1 MKKLFLLLA
10 ALITTF
16 AVMAQ
21 NQTVSGKVTSADG
34 EPLIGATV
42 LGVGTQMGTA
52 TDVDGN
58 FTLTLPATVKK
69 LQVSYVGMTTKDV
82 NITPGQKMNIVL
94 DGTNMLDEV
103 ITVAYGTAKK
113 SSFTGAASTISGATI
128 EKLQVSNVSK
138 ALEGA
143 APGVQVAIQS
153 GQPGTSG
160 TVRIRG
166 IGSINSSS

>member
-21 NQTVSGKVTSADG
+21 NQTVNGTVTSADG

-42 LGVGTQMGTA
+42 LGVGTHMGTA

-69 LQVSYVGMTTKDV
+69 LQLSYVGMTTKDV
-82 NITPGQKMNIVL
+82 NITPG
-94 DGTNMLDEV
+94 
-103 ITVAYGTAKK
+103 
-113 SSFTGAASTISGATI
+113 
-128 EKLQVSNVSK
+128 LQ
-138 ALEGA
+138 
-143 APGVQVAIQS
+143 
-153 GQPGTSG
+153 
-160 TVRIRG
+160 
-166 IGSINSSS
+166 

>member
-21 NQTVSGKVTSADG
+21 NQTVNGTVTSADG

-113 SSFTGAASTISGATI
+113 SEYTGAAAVVGAAQI
-128 EKLQVSNVSK
+128 EDRMVSNITNVLS
-138 ALEGA
+138 GTV
-143 APGVQVAIQS
+143 GVQTLS
-153 GQPGTSG
+153 DNGQPGTSS
-160 TVRIRG
+160 TVRILSL
-166 IGSINSSS
+166 IHI